1 MEETGQWP
9 PALITM
15 LRQRKMKS
23 RECHSPAAVT
33 ASQEKKLFYF
43 FSTSSP
49 LRNDKIETRFGT
61 ELLCYCFIRTGLIA
75 CLNQIRGE
83 CIQRSGYQLSGALIL
98 GAWRSRPLNPQ
109 ILGRGSWGR
118 RGSWIGREILFIWA
132 VHKVRHARW
141 GRGPRR

>member
-49 LRNDKIETRFGT
+49 LRNDKIETRSAS

-83 CIQRSGYQLSGALIL
+83 RIKKWLSTVRGANPGGSGVATPQPPDSGQGVV
-98 GAWRSRPLNPQ
+98 GAQGGEDRAGNIICMGRP
-109 ILGRGSWGR
+109 
-118 RGSWIGREILFIWA
+118 
-132 VHKVRHARW
+132 
-141 GRGPRR
+141 